1 MTVLFDADRDANRTR
16 QCGDCQLCCKLV
28 PVEEIDKK
36 AGVKCP
42 AQKFKVGCRVY
53 NTDRMPMSCKFWSC
67 RWLVNDDTADLHRP
81 DRSHVVIDI
90 MPDYVTA
97 TDNNTGVETKIEV
110 VQLWVD
116 PAHPDAW
123 KDPTVLAY
131 LERRAEEGIVGLV
144 RYNSGDGFTVVP
156 PSMSGGQ
163 GWLELRGTTVKRS
176 RGAWL
181 DLADKYSPEATALAA
196 AMIKQRAG

>member
-1 MTVLFDADRDANRTR
+1 MKITLQMETPGTR
-16 QCGDCQLCCKLV
+16 KCGDCQLCCKLV

-67 RWLVNDDTADLHRP
+67 RWLVNDDTTDLHRP
-81 DRSHVVIDI
+81 DRSHVVIDV
-90 MPDYVTA
+90 MPDLITA
-97 TDNNTGVETKIEV
+97 TDDNTGVETKVEA

-123 KDPTVLAY
+123 KDPAILAY
-131 LERRAEEGIVGLV
+131 LERRAEEGIVAIV
-144 RYNSGDGFTVVP
+144 RYGSDKGFTVIA
-156 PSMSGGQ
+156 PSMSAGR
-163 GWLELRGTTVKRS
+163 GWVETGTMRKS
-176 RGAWL
+176 RGAWN
-181 DLADKYSPEATALAA
+181 DLADKYGPEAAARAA
-196 AMIKQRAG
+196 AMIKRHGQ